1 MRCGRTG
8 RAAVLKKKKKGQKKA
23 ADLVKPEKWNC

>member
-1 MRCGRTG
+1 MWSHWKSCCF
-8 RAAVLKKKKKGQKKA
+8 KKKKGQKKA

>member
-8 RAAVLKKKKKGQKKA
+8 RAAVLKKKGQKIA

>member
-1 MRCGRTG
+1 MV
-8 RAAVLKKKKKGQKKA
+8 ALEELLFKKKKKGQKKA

>member
-8 RAAVLKKKKKGQKKA
+8 RAAVLKKKKGQKKA
-23 ADLVKPEKWNC
+23 ADLVKPEKWNW